1 MSPVRRFPSTA
12 APPQAT
18 TSKPPDDRELS
29 GREFFAPD
37 SAALVDRIEPGAELD
52 FVDALAAPMPMTVL
66 A

>member
-1 MSPVRRFPSTA
+1 MFL
-12 APPQAT
+12 
-18 TSKPPDDRELS
+18 E
-29 GREFFAPD
+29 PD